1 MINEINIKE
10 LSQNNNNSGFT
21 EDQIKEALKILENS
35 NIIESQL
42 KDVIDL
48 RFLKTYTI
56 DNNNSTKEIDDAI
69 SLQKSNGIYIIWI
82 HISCPSVYI
91 PIDSILDNEAKKR
104 ISSIYY
110 VDKVITMFPE
120 ILITNKLSLIQNQDK
135 IALSVG
141 IVLNDDGSILN
152 TYVSKSLVNVNY
164 NLSYNDANELIDLRP
179 KEDKDLEILYKF
191 LCLRQT
197 YRIKKGGFDIV
208 EARGKP
214 EILEDKV
221 SINYIEPSNSRFI
234 IREAMILMG
243 SAIALFAAKNRII
256 TPFRCQDKALEEFK
270 ITNNNII
277 DNYQNKSKYRNTY
290 YSLEPRPHSG
300 LGLDCYV
307 QATSPIRRYIDFIIH
322 HQILSFIENNPQINE
337 EKLMIIA
344 NRTIKIIKEQK
355 NLIRLNYQKA
365 MTLFFN
371 QHNNIIWSA
380 YLLRTINTK
389 SSSFLIHFIDLSME
403 LIIKI
408 NNIDNHNFI
417 KIYKIR
423 LKQSNEFDNE
433 LSFNIV

>member
-1 MINEINIKE
+1 
-10 LSQNNNNSGFT
+10 
-21 EDQIKEALKILENS
+21 
-35 NIIESQL
+35 
-42 KDVIDL
+42 
-48 RFLKTYTI
+48 
-56 DNNNSTKEIDDAI
+56 
-69 SLQKSNGIYIIWI
+69 
-82 HISCPSVYI
+82 
-91 PIDSILDNEAKKR
+91 
-104 ISSIYY
+104 
-110 VDKVITMFPE
+110 MFPE